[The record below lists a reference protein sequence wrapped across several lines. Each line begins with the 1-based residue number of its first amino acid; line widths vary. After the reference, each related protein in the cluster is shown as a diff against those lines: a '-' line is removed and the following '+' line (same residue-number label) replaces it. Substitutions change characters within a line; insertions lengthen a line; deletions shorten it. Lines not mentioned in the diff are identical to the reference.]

1 LVFGFVAGC
10 KQTKEEKGK
19 VSSFEEKN
27 RIEVTEEDNKL
38 SFKNIGKGDGGLL
51 VTFRLGLSGLGE
63 PTFKGFKE
71 GTLVVAGKNGVTW
84 PSQKEIIREGYRIEI
99 SKIRLEEGTEVQIRQ
114 EGGIDLNLEYVQKG
128 KIIDTFTI
136 TDSKNNVISSGS
148 RDIIFKNGRIKSIE
162 LKELKGLEKI
172 DLPDERYIDLK
183 SLHFEIK
190 NQKRWWQFWK

>member
-1 LVFGFVAGC
+1 M
-10 KQTKEEKGK
+10 
-19 VSSFEEKN
+19 
-27 RIEVTEEDNKL
+27 
-38 SFKNIGKGDGGLL
+38 
-51 VTFRLGLSGLGE
+51 
-63 PTFKGFKE
+63 
-71 GTLVVAGKNGVTW
+71 
-84 PSQKEIIREGYRIEI
+84 
-99 SKIRLEEGTEVQIRQ
+99 QIRQ